1 MEAIPKENI
10 DQKFMKYQDKL
21 DLFLEALKQ
30 NREENKN
37 ELLYKETIDL
47 YYKKGNFSF
56 LISLFAKIYQEKKL
70 CESLLQKF
78 YDMNKKISECEKE
91 DNPNSDREE

>member
-1 MEAIPKENI
+1 MESIPKENI

-37 ELLYKETIDL
+37 ELLYQETIDL
-47 YYKKGNFSF
+47 
-56 LISLFAKIYQEKKL
+56 
-70 CESLLQKF
+70 LL
-78 YDMNKKISECEKE
+78 E
-91 DNPNSDREE
+91 R